1 MEFRIANTFT
11 DSLARLT
18 GDEQKSVKVT
28 AFELQMNP
36 VNPGMQL
43 HRIDKT
49 KDPNFWSARV
59 SRDIRLIVHKTEA
72 NFLLCYVDH
81 HDDAYQW
88 AVRRKIER
96 HPKTGAAQIVEVRE
110 TVREVAIPKVV
121 EVEAQVP
128 APTPQKL
135 PLLADVEEQQLL
147 SFGVPPEWIDDV
159 RQATEDTIFDL
170 AERLPSEAAEA
181 LIDLATGA
189 EPRVPVML
197 AADTDSFTHPDAQ
210 RRFRVMA
217 NVEELERALDFPWEK
232 WTVFLHPAQRELVE
246 RDYDGPARVAGSA
259 GTGKTVVALHRAVHL
274 TRTNPEAR
282 VLLTTFS
289 ETLANALGNQLKC
302 LIGNEPRLAERLEVW
317 SMTGIGKRLYEARF
331 GQLKLATNDH
341 VRQLL
346 EDQAAAVEG
355 HKFSTRFLW
364 SEWANTVDAWQLETW
379 EAYRDVKRLGRK
391 TRLAQSQ
398 RTILWEIFEKI
409 RSALNDEGAVT
420 TAAMFTGLA
429 EKLRETDHPPFDFA
443 VIDEAQDVGVAQ
455 LRFLAGLGSNRSNGL
470 FFTGDLGQRIFQE
483 PFSWEALGVDVRG
496 RSTTLKV
503 NYRTSHQIRTQAD
516 RLLAPMLADV
526 DGNEEIRRST
536 ISVFNGPSPEV
547 RVSDSADEESRLVAN
562 WIKQRLDDGVE
573 PNEVAVF
580 VRSQAQ
586 FQRAQD
592 AVALADIRCET
603 LDQKLKVKKG
613 SVSVTTMHLAKGLK
627 FRAVAAMACD
637 ADPCLRRGV
646 SDSLLAQQR
655 HDGPFPNRRRLRPVA
670 NLLAVICGHVRSSAV
685 ARRSCGRTLLPIVGF
700 LGALGTS
707 RASRF
712 PSVLHTRLCPR
723 MCP

>member
-1 MEFRIANTFT
+1 MEFRIADTFT
-11 DSLARLT
+11 NSLARLT
-18 GDEQKSVKVT
+18 GDEQKAVKVT

-59 SRDIRLIVHKTEA
+59 SQDIRLIVHKTKA

-81 HDDAYQW
+81 HDGAYQW

-96 HPKTGAAQIVEVRE
+96 HPKTGAAQLVEVRE
-110 TVREVAIPKVV
+110 TVREIAIPKVV
-121 EVEAQVP
+121 EVEAQAPVP
-128 APTPQKL
+128 TLQKL
-135 PLLADVEEQQLL
+135 PLLADVDEQQLL

-159 RQATEDTIFDL
+159 RQATDDTIFDL
-170 AERLPSEAAEA
+170 AERLPTEAAEA
-181 LIDLATGA
+181 LIDLATGT
-189 EPRVPVML
+189 EPRVPVEL
-197 AADTDSFTHPDAQ
+197 AADADSFNHPDAQ

-246 RDYDGPARVAGSA
+246 RNYDGPARVAGSA

-289 ETLANALGNQLKC
+289 ETLANALANQLKC

-317 SMTGIGKRLYEARF
+317 SVTGIGTRLYEARF
-331 GQLKLATNDH
+331 GRLSLATDDQ

-346 EDQAAAVEG
+346 EEKAAAVEG
-355 HKFSTRFLW
+355 HQFSTRFLW
-364 SEWANTVDAWQLETW
+364 SEWANTVDAWQLESW
-379 EAYRDVKRLGRK
+379 EDYRDVRRLGRK

-398 RTILWEIFEKI
+398 RTILWEVLEKV
-409 RSALNDEGAVT
+409 RSALNEEGAVT
-420 TAAMFTGLA
+420 KAAMFTSLA
-429 EKLRETDHPPFDFA
+429 EKLGESDHPPFDFA

-455 LRFLAGLGSNRSNGL
+455 LRFLAALGSKRPNGL
-470 FFTGDLGQRIFQE
+470 FFAGDLGQRIFQE

-516 RLLAPMLADV
+516 RLLPPMVADV
-526 DGNEEIRRST
+526 DGNEEIRLGA
-536 ISVFNGPSPEV
+536 ISVFNGPLPQV
-547 RVSDSADEESRLVAN
+547 RVCDSADGESQVVSD
-562 WIKQRLDDGVE
+562 WIKQRLNDGVE
-573 PNEVAVF
+573 PHEVAVF

-586 FQRAQD
+586 LQRAQA
-592 AVALADIRCET
+592 AVAPADIPCET

-613 SVSVTTMHLAKGLK
+613 SVSVTTMHLAKGLE

-637 ADPCLRRGV
+637 DEVIPLQVRIENVADESDLEEVYNTEQHLLYVACTRARDQLLVTGV
-646 SDSLLAQQR
+646 SPASE
-655 HDGPFPNRRRLRPVA
+655 
-670 NLLAVICGHVRSSAV
+670 
-685 ARRSCGRTLLPIVGF
+685 F
-700 LGALGTS
+700 LDDLQAS
-707 RASRF
+707 RAT
-712 PSVLHTRLCPR
+712 P
-723 MCP
+723 

>member
-11 DSLARLT
+11 DSLAKLT
-18 GDEQKSVKVT
+18 GDEQKAVKVT

-81 HDDAYQW
+81 HDPAYQW

-110 TVREVAIPKVV
+110 TVREIAIPKIV
-121 EVEAQVP
+121 EVESHV
-128 APTPQKL
+128 PTPQKL
-135 PLLADVEEQQLL
+135 PLLADVDEQQLL
-147 SFGVPPEWIDDV
+147 SFGVPPEWVDDV

-181 LIDLATGA
+181 LLDLATGT
-189 EPRVPVML
+189 EPRVPVEL
-197 AADTDSFTHPDAQ
+197 AADADSFAHPDAQ

-217 NVEELERALDFPWEK
+217 NVEELEQALDFPWEK

-274 TRTNPEAR
+274 TRTHPEAR

-302 LIGNEPRLAERLEVW
+302 LIGNEPRLAERLEVR

-331 GQLKLATNDH
+331 GQLNLAADEH

-346 EDQAAAVEG
+346 EDKAATVEG

-364 SEWANTVDAWQLETW
+364 SEWANTVDAWQLTTW
-379 EAYRDVKRLGRK
+379 ENYRDVRRLGRK

-398 RTILWEIFEKI
+398 RTILWEIFEQV

-420 TAAMFTGLA
+420 KAAMFTSLA
-429 EKLRETDHPPFDFA
+429 EKLGESDHPPFDFA

-455 LRFLAGLGSNRSNGL
+455 LRFLAALGSKRPNGL

-516 RLLAPMLADV
+516 RLLDPILADV
-526 DGNEEIRRST
+526 DGNEEIRRGT
-536 ISVFNGPSPEV
+536 ISVFNGPSPDV
-547 RVSDSADEESRLVAN
+547 RVCDSADEEGQVVAD
-562 WIKQRLDDGVE
+562 WIKQCLEEGVE
-573 PNEVAVF
+573 PHEIAVF
-580 VRSQAQ
+580 VRSEAELP
-586 FQRAQD
+586 RAQD
-592 AVALADIRCET
+592 AITRADVQCET

-613 SVSVTTMHLAKGLK
+613 SVSVTTMHLSKGLE

-637 ADPCLRRGV
+637 DEIIPLQGRIENVADESDLKEVYSTEQHLLYVACTRARDVLLVTGV
-646 SDSLLAQQR
+646 SPASEFLEDLQAKQR
-655 HDGPFPNRRRLRPVA
+655 
-670 NLLAVICGHVRSSAV
+670 
-685 ARRSCGRTLLPIVGF
+685 
-700 LGALGTS
+700 TS
-707 RASRF
+707 
-712 PSVLHTRLCPR
+712 
-723 MCP
+723 